1 VLERIRDLLFGPR
14 TAPPSEREQAERLR
28 AATGVLLLE
37 IAHADKEFHPME
49 EAVIRE
55 ALQDRFGLSEGA
67 ADELVSYAAEQ
78 RKGSVDLFQFTRL
91 INQGFTAEEKLEL
104 IEQLWRVVYADGV
117 LHQYEDALVGKV
129 AGLLHLSHR
138 QLIDAKLGVIEA
150 LKAEGS
156 RGRVPQ

>member
-1 VLERIRDLLFGPR
+1 VLDRIRDLLFRSR
-14 TAPPSEREQAERLR
+14 TAPLSEREQAERLR
-28 AATGVLLLE
+28 AATCVLLLE

-55 ALQDRFGLSEGA
+55 MIKDRFELSKGA

-91 INQGFTAEEKLEL
+91 INQGFSVEEKLEL

-117 LHQYEDALVGKV
+117 LHHYEDALVGKV
-129 AGLLHLSHR
+129 SGLLHLSHR
-138 QLIDAKLGVIEA
+138 QLIDAKLGVIEE
-150 LKAEGS
+150 LKAKG
-156 RGRVPQ
+156 